1 MREDIVFMDVNV
13 PMYAAG
19 KPHIYKEACVWLLTE
34 IADGRLSAAI
44 DTEIIQEI
52 LYRYGALRRWDV
64 AVQMAANLM
73 DMMPVVYSI
82 QISDMYT
89 AVELTARYG
98 PQGIKARDLIHA
110 AVMQNNGLT
119 HIISTDKHFDQIE
132 GITRLDPQV
141 LFSKKNDKV

>member
-1 MREDIVFMDVNV
+1 MREDVVFVDVNV

-19 KPHIYKEACVWLLTE
+19 KPHVYKEACVWLLTE
-34 IADGRLSAAI
+34 IADGRLPAAI

-52 LYRYGALRRWDV
+52 LYRYGSLRRWDI
-64 AVQMAANLM
+64 AVQMSISLM

-82 QISDMYT
+82 QIVDMYT
-89 AVELTARYG
+89 AVELAARYG

-119 HIISTDKHFDQIE
+119 QIVSTDKHFDQIE
-132 GITRLDPQV
+132 GIVRLDPQA
-141 LFSKKNDKV
+141 LFLERK

>member
-1 MREDIVFMDVNV
+1 MREDVVFVDVNV

-19 KPHIYKEACVWLLTE
+19 KPHVYKEACVWLLTE
-34 IADGRLSAAI
+34 IADGRLPAAI

-52 LYRYGALRRWDV
+52 LYRYGSLRRWDI
-64 AVQMAANLM
+64 AVQMSTSLM

-82 QISDMYT
+82 QIVDMYT
-89 AVELTARYG
+89 AVELAARYG

-119 HIISTDKHFDQIE
+119 QIVSTDKHFDQIE
-132 GITRLDPQV
+132 GIIRLDPQA
-141 LFSKKNDKV
+141 LFLERK

>member
-1 MREDIVFMDVNV
+1 MREGVVFVDVNV

-19 KPHIYKEACVWLLTE
+19 KPHVYKEACVWLLTE
-34 IADGRLSAAI
+34 IADGRLPAAI

-52 LYRYGALRRWDV
+52 LYRYGSLRRWDI
-64 AVQMAANLM
+64 AVQMSISLM

-82 QISDMYT
+82 QIVDMYT
-89 AVELTARYG
+89 AVELAARYG

-119 HIISTDKHFDQIE
+119 QIISTDKHFDQIE
-132 GITRLDPQV
+132 GIVRLDPQA
-141 LFSKKNDKV
+141 LFLERK